1 MAFSVIQQE
10 LRLRKIMIRQT
21 SSLIIAL
28 LLSFG
33 LLFGPA
39 GGLPAWGAL
48 DAAQESNRA
57 KLLSYVLRQQLDQ
70 HHYSH
75 KPIDDNL
82 SKAAFDL
89 YLKQLDFQKRFLIKE
104 DIDQLQPFAT
114 QIDDEMI
121 QGQIDLPPLAAKI
134 FNTRVNQV
142 RALTAEI
149 LKQDIPLNGTDTLET
164 DPEKLDWCQ
173 SLPQLRDRW
182 RKILTYQ
189 ILNTMLVLEDE
200 KDHATDKPADPN
212 SATLQQKAREKLAK
226 RFDHFFE
233 RLLQDTPR
241 DHYDRYFNAVT
252 RAFDP
257 HTTYLPPQQKEDF
270 EIGMR
275 GSLEGIGATLL
286 EEDGFI
292 KVVRIIPG
300 SASSRQ
306 GDLEA
311 EDIIL
316 SVAQGKEEPVDVTD
330 TRLRDAVELIRG
342 PKGTEVRLTVKKA
355 DGSRKVIPII
365 RDVVEIEETF
375 VKSMLLTDP
384 GTGQNFGYIKIP
396 SFYRD
401 FNTSFMG
408 KDGRNVTDDVAAA
421 LNDLKK
427 QGTSGLII
435 DLRNNG
441 GGALKD
447 AVGVSGL
454 FIDQG
459 PVVQVKSSAGA
470 VQVLK
475 DDDSGVAYGGPLVV
489 LVNRFS
495 ASASEIFAAALQDYK
510 RAFILGT
517 DHTYGKGTVQ
527 TILDLDRS
535 VPFRNMDRYK
545 PLGALKITTQKFY
558 RVSGGSTQFKG
569 VEADLLLPDRLQ
581 YVKAGE
587 KYIDYSMPWD
597 TVPATSYDPWEDS
610 GSLQLEQI
618 KGKSRERIAASDSFK
633 EIMKSSATVKQHQEE
648 TRVTLNFEELRREQR
663 DSATTEADSSGFHGD
678 AIEPDQSAAAK
689 TEKGRQQLWREGVRN
704 DPFAL
709 EAVSVLSDLL
719 PVVTAKHPEPAGP
732 VKGIGSPN

>member
-1 MAFSVIQQE
+1 
-10 LRLRKIMIRQT
+10 MI
-21 SSLIIAL
+21 
-28 LLSFG
+28 
-33 LLFGPA
+33 
-39 GGLPAWGAL
+39 
-48 DAAQESNRA
+48 
-57 KLLSYVLRQQLDQ
+57 
-70 HHYSH
+70 
-75 KPIDDNL
+75 
-82 SKAAFDL
+82 
-89 YLKQLDFQKRFLIKE
+89 
-104 DIDQLQPFAT
+104 
-114 QIDDEMI
+114 
-121 QGQIDLPPLAAKI
+121 
-134 FNTRVNQV
+134 
-142 RALTAEI
+142 
-149 LKQDIPLNGTDTLET
+149 
-164 DPEKLDWCQ
+164 
-173 SLPQLRDRW
+173 
-182 RKILTYQ
+182 
-189 ILNTMLVLEDE
+189 
-200 KDHATDKPADPN
+200 
-212 SATLQQKAREKLAK
+212 
-226 RFDHFFE
+226 
-233 RLLQDTPR
+233 
-241 DHYDRYFNAVT
+241 
-252 RAFDP
+252 
-257 HTTYLPPQQKEDF
+257 
-270 EIGMR
+270 
-275 GSLEGIGATLL
+275 
-286 EEDGFI
+286 
-292 KVVRIIPG
+292 
-300 SASSRQ
+300 
-306 GDLEA
+306 
-311 EDIIL
+311 
-316 SVAQGKEEPVDVTD
+316 
-330 TRLRDAVELIRG
+330 
-342 PKGTEVRLTVKKA
+342 
-355 DGSRKVIPII
+355 
-365 RDVVEIEETF
+365 
-375 VKSMLLTDP
+375 LTDP

-648 TRVTLNFEELRREQR
+648 IARITRGPKFADMPSASNGMNVSTTPKAASVSSSDTDMNVAVASILPRINSARR
-663 DSATTEADSSGFHGD
+663 T
-678 AIEPDQSAAAK
+678 
-689 TEKGRQQLWREGVRN
+689 
-704 DPFAL
+704 
-709 EAVSVLSDLL
+709 
-719 PVVTAKHPEPAGP
+719 
-732 VKGIGSPN
+732 GSPNRGSSEPRSRSPAVVSTAR

>member
-1 MAFSVIQQE
+1 
-10 LRLRKIMIRQT
+10 
-21 SSLIIAL
+21 
-28 LLSFG
+28 
-33 LLFGPA
+33 
-39 GGLPAWGAL
+39 
-48 DAAQESNRA
+48 
-57 KLLSYVLRQQLDQ
+57 
-70 HHYSH
+70 
-75 KPIDDNL
+75 
-82 SKAAFDL
+82 
-89 YLKQLDFQKRFLIKE
+89 
-104 DIDQLQPFAT
+104 
-114 QIDDEMI
+114 
-121 QGQIDLPPLAAKI
+121 
-134 FNTRVNQV
+134 
-142 RALTAEI
+142 
-149 LKQDIPLNGTDTLET
+149 
-164 DPEKLDWCQ
+164 
-173 SLPQLRDRW
+173 
-182 RKILTYQ
+182 
-189 ILNTMLVLEDE
+189 VLEDE
-200 KDHATDKPADPN
+200 QGKATKKPEGAAVP
-212 SATLQQKAREKLAK
+212 LQQKAREKVAK

-233 RLLQDTPR
+233 RLLQDTLR
-241 DHYDRYFNAVT
+241 DHYDRFFNAVT

-257 HTTYLPPQQKEDF
+257 HTTYLPPLEKEDF

-300 SASSRQ
+300 SASSQQ
-306 GDLEA
+306 GELEA

-316 SVAQGKEEPVDVTD
+316 AVAQGKEEPVDVTD

-384 GTGQNFGYIKIP
+384 ETGRQFGYIKIP

-401 FNTSFMG
+401 FTTSFMG

-421 LNDLKK
+421 LADLKK
-427 QGTSGLII
+427 QDINGLII

-470 VQVLK
+470 VQVLR
-475 DDDSGVAYGGPLVV
+475 DDDSGVAYDGPLAV

-495 ASASEIFAAALQDYK
+495 ASASEIFAAALQDYN
-510 RAFILGT
+510 RAYILGSE
-517 DHTYGKGTVQ
+517 HTYGKGTVQ

-558 RVSGGSTQFKG
+558 RVSGGSTQYKG
-569 VEADLLLPDRLQ
+569 VESDLLMPDRMQ
-581 YVKAGE
+581 YVKSGE
-587 KYIDYSMPWD
+587 KYIDYSLPWD
-597 TVPATSYDPWEDS
+597 TVPATSYNPWEDT
-610 GSLQLEQI
+610 GSLRLEQL
-618 KGKSRERIAASDSFK
+618 KVNSRKRIAASDSFRK
-633 EIMKSSATVKQHQEE
+633 ILKSSATVKQRQEE
-648 TRVTLNFEELRREQR
+648 TRVTLNLEALRRELHDNKSADE
-663 DSATTEADSSGFHGD
+663 DSPAFHGDNLEQDQTTEAKS
-678 AIEPDQSAAAK
+678 
-689 TEKGRQQLWREGVRN
+689 EKDRQQLWQESVRK

-709 EAVSVLSDLL
+709 EAISVFSDLL
-719 PVVTAKHPEPAGP
+719 PTVTVKHSVPSGTAKVG
-732 VKGIGSPN
+732 GSPN